1 MTKLKEKLHENRYGL
16 FFFLFLVAYTF
27 IVSGDMQ
34 LWKVDDVTYSFHVV
48 DLSMGFC
55 TKLLPGEVCKL
66 LFGEP
71 TRNQVSVYL
80 SVLIIICLLLVGL
93 LVGKAFTRIEDKYR
107 FPFLVFTMFFLTGP
121 ATFAVYVDMFCWLDF
136 YWIFAA
142 VLAVLCLQSRYTY
155 ILVFPLMFLA
165 IMSHF
170 ASILCYVPFV
180 AIFMLYKISVTE
192 NKKDKIYLSVIWW
205 VTVIFSIGFSLY
217 MMLNETKNVTVTA
230 EEIKAY
236 FDSLGIEDSR
246 YYIFSFF
253 RDKVEEMM
261 PEYYLTQ
268 EAADTVLNIDMTQ
281 SPVKILYDTVV
292 QQLFTNKAYGS
303 VSGDLKHFVMISPV
317 VVFIYKA
324 LSVVFRSNR
333 KNLLKRFAIFC
344 TGALFLFT
352 LIAGY
357 MLSTDT
363 IRWISHALTPF
374 FAMFLY
380 IMYKEKDECK
390 KQVFALFE
398 KIPVTA
404 VICYLAIYSV
414 SINLF

>member
-1 MTKLKEKLHENRYGL
+1 MTKLKTRLYENRYGL
-16 FFFLFLVAYTF
+16 CFFAFLTAYTF
-27 IVSGDMQ
+27 IVSGEMQ

-80 SVLIIICLLLVGL
+80 SVLIIICYLFVGL
-93 LVGKAFTRIEDKYR
+93 LLGKIFTRVEDKYR
-107 FPFLVFTMFFLTGP
+107 FPFLIFIMFFLTGP

-142 VLAVLCLQSRYTY
+142 VLAVCCLQSRYTY

-192 NKKDKIYLSVIWW
+192 NKKDKAYLCTIWW
-205 VTVIFSIGFSLY
+205 VTVIFSIGLSLY

-253 RDKVEEMM
+253 RDKVQDIM

-268 EAADTVLNIDMTQ
+268 EAANTVVNIDMTQ
-281 SPVKILYDTVV
+281 SPLKILYDIIV
-292 QQLFTNKAYGS
+292 QQMFTNKAYGS
-303 VSGDLKHFVMISPV
+303 TSGDLKHFIMLAPA
-317 VVFIYKA
+317 VVFIYKS
-324 LSVVFRSNR
+324 LFVVFTNNR
-333 KNLLKRFAIFC
+333 GNNLKRFAIFC

-352 LIAGY
+352 LVAGY

-363 IRWISHALTPF
+363 IRWISHAFTPL
-374 FAMFLY
+374 FATFLY
-380 IMYKEKDECK
+380 IIYKEKEESK
-390 KQVFALFE
+390 NKVFASFG